1 MPQQFDPAIPPNV
14 IKQLLGPDGIHPS
27 QWNEELRDLLSP
39 SISAR
44 PLHLPESGRIKTV
57 KNKEYVYFLAFDR
70 NGSDP
75 RHERVE
81 QLRAAGWDYATTD
94 DVEMYSADN
103 VKQKNEIRSGD
114 RRLMKIPM
122 QRWKE
127 IRKAQNLAALEQIN
141 PRRPNAGPMGI
152 GNMTPGMKHYLG
164 DDEAIR
170 ASANVSDTPESR
182 DAAREKGVSEAEII
196 AGMSRG
202 NASIA
207 RIPKEK

>member
-1 MPQQFDPAIPPNV
+1 MPQQIDPAVPQNV
-14 IKQLLGPDGIHPS
+14 VKQILATDGTGIHPS
-27 QWNEELRDLLSP
+27 LWNDELKDLFNP

-57 KNKEYVYFLAFDR
+57 KNKEYMYFLAFDR
-70 NGSDP
+70 CGSNA

-81 QLRAAGWDYATTD
+81 QLRAAGWEYATTD

-122 QRWKE
+122 QRWRE
-127 IRKAQNLAALEQIN
+127 IRKAQNLAALDQIN
-141 PRRPNAGPMGI
+141 PRRANAGPMSVES
-152 GNMTPGMKHYLG
+152 MTPGMASYTG
-164 DDEAIR
+164 DDESIR
-170 ASANVSDTPESR
+170 ANARVSDPNEELRT
-182 DAAREKGVSEAEII
+182 GQIT
-196 AGMSRG
+196 G
-202 NASIA
+202 NAAIA

>member
-27 QWNEELRDLLSP
+27 QWNEELQDLLSP

-44 PLHLPESGRIKTV
+44 PLHVPESGRIKTV
-57 KNKEYVYFLAFDR
+57 KNKEYHYFLARDR
-70 NGSDP
+70 CGSNP
-75 RHERVE
+75 NHERVE

-94 DVEMYSADN
+94 DVEMFSTEN

-114 RRLMKIPM
+114 RRLMKIPV

-141 PRRPNAGPMGI
+141 PRRPNSGPMSLAS
-152 GNMTPGMKHYLG
+152 MTPGMEHYYAS
-164 DDEAIR
+164 DADIR
-170 ASANVSDTPESR
+170 ARAVVSDP
-182 DAAREKGVSEAEII
+182 AEELRTGNIT
-196 AGMSRG
+196 G
-202 NASIA
+202 NAAVA
-207 RIPKEK
+207 RVPKS

>member
-1 MPQQFDPAIPPNV
+1 MPPRIDPAVPPSVVKQVFARPEDGGIP
-14 IKQLLGPDGIHPS
+14 QS
-27 QWNEELRDLLSP
+27 QWSEELRDLMNP

-57 KNKEYVYFLAFDR
+57 KNKEFVYFLAFDR

-94 DVEMYSADN
+94 DVDMFSADN
-103 VKQKNEIRSGD
+103 VKQPNEIRSGD

-141 PRRPNAGPMGI
+141 PRRPNAGPMGV

-164 DDEAIR
+164 DEESIR
-170 ASANVSDTPESR
+170 ASAVVSDE
-182 DAAREKGVSEAEII
+182 REEIRT
-196 AGMSRG
+196 GELRG